1 LANRRGGDN
10 HFVVKLYSFR
20 TEFRFLFIFVA
31 DSFLLKTAV
40 VILNW
45 NGKKWLEKFLPSVHA
60 SLPEDASLIVA
71 DNASTDDSV
80 SFLEKTYPS
89 IRIVQLQENFGF
101 AGGYNMA
108 LEQIEA
114 EYFVLLNSDVETRSG
129 WLEPL
134 VLFMDGHP
142 DYAACQPKIQWYG
155 HEPSFEYAGASGG
168 YIDING
174 YPFCRGRIFSTLE
187 TDSGQYNDIVDVLWA
202 TGACLMI
209 RRSDFCNSGGLD
221 TSFFAHMEEIDLC
234 WRLWNMGRK
243 VAVVPQSVVFHVGGG
258 SLPRSSARKTY
269 LNFRNNL
276 LLLHKNYPPKMVK
289 KVLRRRFWLDTIAMF
304 LFFVQGHF
312 KDGVAVL
319 KARRDFK
326 RMRKD
331 YKIETDF
338 EFPTTIFKG
347 NVLKQ
352 YYLKRNKMFSDL
364 K

>member
-1 LANRRGGDN
+1 
-10 HFVVKLYSFR
+10 
-20 TEFRFLFIFVA
+20 
-31 DSFLLKTAV
+31 
-40 VILNW
+40 
-45 NGKKWLEKFLPSVHA
+45 
-60 SLPEDASLIVA
+60 
-71 DNASTDDSV
+71 
-80 SFLEKTYPS
+80 
-89 IRIVQLQENFGF
+89 
-101 AGGYNMA
+101 
-108 LEQIEA
+108 
-114 EYFVLLNSDVETRSG
+114 
-129 WLEPL
+129 
-134 VLFMDGHP
+134 
-142 DYAACQPKIQWYG
+142 
-155 HEPSFEYAGASGG
+155 
-168 YIDING
+168 
-174 YPFCRGRIFSTLE
+174 
-187 TDSGQYNDIVDVLWA
+187 
-202 TGACLMI
+202 MI

-289 KVLRRRFWLDTIAMF
+289 KVLWRRFWLDTIAMF